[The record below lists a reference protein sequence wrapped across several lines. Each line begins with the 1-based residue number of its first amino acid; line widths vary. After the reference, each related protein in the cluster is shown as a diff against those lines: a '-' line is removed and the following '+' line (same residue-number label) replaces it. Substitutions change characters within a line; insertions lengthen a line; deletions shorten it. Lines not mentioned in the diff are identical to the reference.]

1 MPFLF
6 VHYDQGAGGEFFCAK
21 LSQSRQCVTLDY
33 KKYPNGRTKVFDVF
47 NQEFLK
53 EAAQITHIES
63 DSKLYNVVPCHV
75 FFEEVNELVAKSQ
88 TIRIASPDINDTNLW
103 NFLKYQQLHKVLL
116 SRLPADLFVGEC
128 KMLLRTAKNINFL
141 KEINGKMDG
150 LDLILVANDILP
162 TQENRENYIN
172 ELQITPLEEP
182 DFNFDLII
190 SYHDLIFS
198 PAKVKESIR
207 QVFGIEIDSP
217 WLETFHQNYEAFL
230 SQT

>member
-21 LSQSRQCVTLDY
+21 LSQSHQCVTLDY
-33 KKYPNGRTKVFDVF
+33 KQYPNGRTKVFDVF

-53 EAAQITHIES
+53 ASGQIPHIES
-63 DSKLYNVVPCHV
+63 DSELYNIVPCHV
-75 FFEEVNELVAKSQ
+75 FFDEVNELLANSR

-116 SRLPADLFVGEC
+116 SRLPADLFAGEC

-141 KEINGKMDG
+141 KQINSRMDG
-150 LDLILVANDILP
+150 LDLLLVANDILP
-162 TQENRENYIN
+162 TKENRENHIN
-172 ELQITPLEEP
+172 EIQMTPLKEP
-182 DFNFDLII
+182 NFDFDLVI

-198 PAKVKESIR
+198 PDTVKDSIS
-207 QVFGIEIDSP
+207 QIFGIEIDSS
-217 WLETFHQNYEAFL
+217 WLETFHQNYEAFI